1 MQRSYPPLCGIV
13 QLTNSDALCF
23 RNCGFT
29 NTNKGEVKMEIKKVC
44 VLGAGLMGN
53 GIAQVCAQA
62 GYEVTMRDIEQRFVD
77 GGMNSIKKNLN
88 RDMEKGKI
96 TKEQMESVLG
106 RIKPTLDL
114 KEAATGADIVVEVV
128 IEVMDVKKKVYA
140 ELEEIVPKHCLFF
153 TNTSGLSIT
162 EMASVTKRP
171 DKVIGTHFFNPVPV
185 MKLLEII
192 CCYQTSAETLE
203 TAKAWGKKIGKE
215 VIIVKEAPA
224 FVVNRILCVMLNE
237 AFYVLDQGLASAE
250 DIDKGMMLGC
260 NHPIGPLALADLVGL
275 ETLLRIMDD
284 MYRELGDKYRP
295 APLLRKLVR
304 AGNFGRKSGRG
315 VYDYSKK

>member
-1 MQRSYPPLCGIV
+1 
-13 QLTNSDALCF
+13 
-23 RNCGFT
+23 
-29 NTNKGEVKMEIKKVC
+29 MEIKKVC

-192 CCYQTSAETLE
+192 CCYQTSTETLE

-304 AGNFGRKSGRG
+304 AGNFGRKSSRG

>member
-1 MQRSYPPLCGIV
+1 
-13 QLTNSDALCF
+13 
-23 RNCGFT
+23 
-29 NTNKGEVKMEIKKVC
+29 MEIKKVC

-77 GGMNSIKKNLN
+77 GGMNSIKKNLS

-96 TKEQMESVLG
+96 TKEQMDSMLG

-114 KEAATGADIVVEVV
+114 KEAATGADVVVEVV

-171 DKVIGTHFFNPVPV
+171 EKVIGTHFFNPVPV

-192 CCYQTSAETLE
+192 CCHQTSAETLE
-203 TAKAWGKKIGKE
+203 IAKAWGKKIGKE

-224 FVVNRILCVMLNE
+224 FVVNRILCTMLNE
-237 AFYVLDQGLASAE
+237 AFFVLDEGLASPE

-275 ETLLRIMDD
+275 DTLLRVMEGLQ
-284 MYRELGDKYRP
+284 RELGDKYRP

-304 AGNFGRKSGRG
+304 AGNLGRKSGRG